1 MGLEG
6 VAACKHTTTPTI
18 SSECPRCGIITKSG
32 RVSCCGR
39 GGSWFKNCGRAGNTQ
54 PQHTWYEGI
63 QSCKARSQSKAVI
76 DQQLNGAQQKDLD
89 SSQGVGNK
97 AVITTIKTS
106 AFTSVN
112 TSTPMPDRKSI
123 ITSTYTPANVS
134 ITTATH
140 TSMSTISTNTFM
152 IPTTD
157 SSIGTVIITRGYL
170 NRLSISIFCLS
181 LYYS

>member
-54 PQHTWYEGI
+54 LQHTWYEGI

-89 SSQGVGNK
+89 SSQGVDNK

-106 AFTSVN
+106 AFTSA
-112 TSTPMPDRKSI
+112 
-123 ITSTYTPANVS
+123 YTPANVS

-170 NRLSISIFCLS
+170 NRWKIIVYC
-181 LYYS
+181 